1 MEKIFNNIVSSFQ
14 SLWKMKNYGTTIE
27 IITPQATMNDNFVSV
42 FITRRGSEYI
52 VTDGGWVE
60 AGMYDCEPDHTNL
73 TYQRIF
79 NYFIGKMDIQ
89 TTEAKGQKYY
99 YKKITEERFIPN
111 LVFDMSQFVSSV
123 ISCMSYPLIPEKA
136 TNTFKRRVRTFLN
149 KEFGEENM
157 EYDRPLSPNVTVKF
171 SAIKRENDGAK
182 VINIV
187 SGATSSVY
195 ANALCRS
202 NSNFQY
208 IKSKHEAL
216 GVKKTV
222 TLLDDGKKGMLDNPL
237 VKPYYELLQE
247 SVGSEV
253 VLWSSH
259 KQLLNIVNS

>member
-1 MEKIFNNIVSSFQ
+1 MERSHDGN
-14 SLWKMKNYGTTIE
+14 TISN
-27 IITPQATMNDNFVSV
+27 QLLGVVKVATISQY
-42 FITRRGSEYI
+42 T
-52 VTDGGWVE
+52 
-60 AGMYDCEPDHTNL
+60 
-73 TYQRIF
+73 
-79 NYFIGKMDIQ
+79 
-89 TTEAKGQKYY
+89 GQ
-99 YKKITEERFIPN
+99 
-111 LVFDMSQFVSSV
+111 SV
-123 ISCMSYPLIPEKA
+123 ISCMSYPLIPEKE
-136 TNTFKRRVRTFLN
+136 TNTFKKRVRTFLN

-208 IKSKHEAL
+208 IKSRHEAL